1 MRFSERAQN
10 IHIHNDFLQSQSSK
24 SELLYLINLRE
35 LGKSVEIV
43 FIILL
48 CILLPLNSLT
58 NVSLS
63 QTSYSP
69 LFIFMSADTVLLFEM
84 NYVFFSIGHWKIAA
98 CNAIFF
104 TINHKKQKYVIL
116 TRLSYFILQVDVLI
130 ENRSI
135 FVFGTIY
142 TTLFHIFSKFSISL
156 SRTVYS
162 YVYAYK
168 VFAQEKLCLSNL

>member
-1 MRFSERAQN
+1 MNSVN
-10 IHIHNDFLQSQSSK
+10 QSKLCS
-24 SELLYLINLRE
+24 LFYC
-35 LGKSVEIV
+35 V
-43 FIILL
+43 FFYHSILL
-48 CILLPLNSLT
+48 QMFLFLKQATVL
-58 NVSLS
+58 SLS
-63 QTSYSP
+63 LCLQTQCCYSKWIT
-69 LFIFMSADTVLLFEM
+69 F
-84 NYVFFSIGHWKIAA
+84 FFSIGHWKIAA